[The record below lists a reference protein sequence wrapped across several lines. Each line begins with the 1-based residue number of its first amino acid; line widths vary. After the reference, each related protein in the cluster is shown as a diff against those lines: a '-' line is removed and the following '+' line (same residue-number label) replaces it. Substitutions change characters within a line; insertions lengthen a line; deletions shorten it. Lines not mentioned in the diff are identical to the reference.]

1 MPMKLEKLR
10 FDFKQ
15 EADSPEVLKIR
26 LYGEICGDFKNYWT
40 GETTESKTSQEYF
53 AKKLDEYKDVKRI
66 ELYVNSEG
74 GSVEHGY
81 GIYANLKRHP
91 AEKTCFID
99 GFANSVASIV
109 AMACDRIVM
118 YPNSIMGIHNV
129 SEVVYGNAAELRKA
143 ADDLDRIME
152 GNREIYL
159 LRSDGKISLEELT
172 KLLDDETFLT
182 AAQCLE
188 YGFCDEIDD
197 GRTADDG
204 QIRAATENVLES
216 AEERLKTIKSLREAA
231 SAFEPPAGAP
241 RRSVK
246 EILESI
252 AAVREDAK
260 KLTSTP
266 SPKFTGEDMLNCMMK
281 NFERKK
287 EQK

>member
-1 MPMKLEKLR
+1 MPMKLERLR

-15 EADSPEVLKIR
+15 EASAPEVLKIR
-26 LYGEICGDFKNYWT
+26 LYGEICGDRENWRT
-40 GETTESKTSQEYF
+40 GEVTESKTSQEYF

-66 ELYVNSEG
+66 ELCINSEG

-91 AEKTCFID
+91 AEKICYVD
-99 GFANSVASIV
+99 GFANSVASII

-118 YPNSIMGIHNV
+118 YPNS
-129 SEVVYGNAAELRKA
+129 
-143 ADDLDRIME
+143 IME

-159 LRSDGKISLEELT
+159 LRSDGKITLEELT

-197 GRTADDG
+197 GKTADDSKV
-204 QIRAATENVLES
+204 RTATENVLAS

-231 SAFEPPAGAP
+231 SAFEPAAGEP
-241 RRSVK
+241 GKSVK
-246 EILESI
+246 DILESI
-252 AAVREDAK
+252 KAVREDTK
-260 KLTSTP
+260 KITSAPTP
-266 SPKFTGEDMLNCMMK
+266 ALTGEDMLNCMLK

-287 EQK
+287 D

>member
-1 MPMKLEKLR
+1 MPMKLERLR

-15 EADSPEVLKIR
+15 EASAPEVLKIR
-26 LYGEICGDFKNYWT
+26 LYGEICGDRENWRT
-40 GETTESKTSQEYF
+40 GEVTESKTSQEYF

-66 ELYVNSEG
+66 ELYINSEG

-91 AEKTCFID
+91 AEKICYVD
-99 GFANSVASIV
+99 GFANSVASII

-159 LRSDGKISLEELT
+159 LRSDGKITLEELT

-197 GRTADDG
+197 GKTADDSKV
-204 QIRAATENVLES
+204 RTATENVLAS

-231 SAFEPPAGAP
+231 SAFEPAAGEP
-241 RRSVK
+241 RKSVK
-246 EILESI
+246 DILESI
-252 AAVREDAK
+252 KAVREDTRK
-260 KLTSTP
+260 ITSAPTP
-266 SPKFTGEDMLNCMMK
+266 ALTGEDMLNCMLK

-287 EQK
+287 D

>member
-1 MPMKLEKLR
+1 MPLKLERLR

-15 EADSPEVLKIR
+15 ETSSPEVLKIR
-26 LYGEICGDFKNYWT
+26 LYGEICGDHQNYWT
-40 GETTESKTSQEYF
+40 GEVTESKTSQEYF

-66 ELYVNSEG
+66 ELYINSEG

-91 AEKTCFID
+91 AEKICYVD
-99 GFANSVASIV
+99 GFANSVASII
-109 AMACDRIVM
+109 AMACDHIVM

-129 SEVVYGNAAELRKA
+129 SEIVYGNASELRKA

-159 LRSDGKISLEELT
+159 LRSDGKITLEELT

-197 GRTADDG
+197 GKTADDG
-204 QIRAATENVLES
+204 KVRTATENILAS

-241 RRSVK
+241 QKNIK

-252 AAVREDAK
+252 VAVREDTK
-260 KLTSTP
+260 KITSTP
-266 SPKFTGEDMLNCMMK
+266 TPKFTGNDMLNCMMK
-281 NFERKK
+281 NIEGKK
-287 EQK
+287 E